1 MNITFAIFVILAFV
15 AVVLLLEGGFVLW
28 NDNKSP
34 EVKRIEGRLRAI
46 SAGTHE
52 QTDGKLYK
60 ERVLSSTPALHR
72 LLLRLPRVHQIDR
85 LLIQSGSTLSVWHFI
100 VICGMLALAGLLLG
114 LVLRWSFLW
123 IALVMA
129 LMAELPVLYLKWKSR
144 KRLQRIEA
152 QLPDAMDLISRALR
166 AGHSFPSALS
176 MVGNEAQDPIASE
189 FKTTFDEISFGISND
204 QALNNLAARVPSA
217 DLRYFVMAVIIQRET
232 GGNLSE
238 LLGKLATLIRER
250 FKLFGKIRVLAA
262 EGKMSA
268 WILALLPFGV
278 AGVINIVNP
287 GYMAILFTDPSGIK
301 WVMGAL
307 IMMAIG
313 VFFMWR
319 IIDIHV

>member
-1 MNITFAIFVILAFV
+1 MNINFAIFVILAFV

-52 QTDGKLYK
+52 QSDGQLYK
-60 ERVLSSTPALHR
+60 ERVLSNTPALHR

-85 LLIQSGSTLSVWHFI
+85 MLIQSGSTLSVWHFI
-100 VICGMLALAGLLLG
+100 VICGLLALGTLLLG
-114 LVLRWSFLW
+114 LVFRWPFLW
-123 IALVMA
+123 IVVAMA
-129 LMAELPVLYLKWKSR
+129 LMAVLPVLYQKWKSNQ
-144 KRLQRIEA
+144 RLSRIEA

-176 MVGNEAQDPIASE
+176 MVGNEAQEPIASE

-238 LLGKLATLIRER
+238 LLGKLSTLIRER

-262 EGKMSA
+262 EGKLSA
-268 WILALLPFGV
+268 WILTLLPFGV
-278 AGVINIVNP
+278 AGVIYIMNP
-287 GYMAILFTDPSGIK
+287 KYMAILFTDPLGVT
-301 WVMGAL
+301 WVIGAL
-307 IMMAIG
+307 ILMAIG
-313 VFFMWR
+313 IFSMWR